1 MLGHERLQGVEFSP
15 LLVGRYDKMP
25 FIKVQQDFVN
35 DKKQVFDSNSVGDR
49 LLCATLYATGN
60 SERPGLLSFVR
71 RSLVLQLDKEDNTSV
86 FN

>member
-1 MLGHERLQGVEFSP
+1 MP
-15 LLVGRYDKMP
+15 LVNDKH
-25 FIKVQQDFVN
+25 DFVN

-49 LLCATLYATGN
+49 LLRATLYATGN

-71 RSLVLQLDKEDNTSV
+71 RSLVLQLDKEYNTSV